1 VGFVP
6 EKSRSYEMFEELRL
20 GLDKIKGEEG
30 IVGYILRDA
39 KSASIDIKDP
49 SKIIDYAV
57 LSSTALESGESVSEV
72 FGLGDVSSVV
82 VEGKDV
88 KVLLMSVGSSRLSI
102 FMRRGVDH
110 EKICKDLHL
119 K

>member
-1 VGFVP
+1 MP
-6 EKSRSYEMFEELRL
+6 EKIRSYEMIESLRL
-20 GLDKIKGEEG
+20 GLDRIKSDEG
-30 IVGYILRDA
+30 IIGYILRDA
-39 KSASIDIKDP
+39 KSASIDIRDP

-72 FGLGDVSSVV
+72 FGLGEVYSVV

-88 KVLLMSVGSSRLSI
+88 KVLLMPIGNSRVSV
-102 FMRRGVDH
+102 FMRRDVDH
-110 EKICKDLHL
+110 EKVCKELHL

>member
-1 VGFVP
+1 MP
-6 EKSRSYEMFEELRL
+6 EKNKSYGMIEGLRL
-20 GLDKIKGEEG
+20 GLNKIKDDEG

-39 KSASIDIKDP
+39 KAASIDIKDP

-88 KVLLMSVGSSRLSI
+88 KVLSMSVGNSRVSI
-102 FMRRGVDH
+102 FMRRDVDH
-110 EKICKDLHL
+110 ERICKELHL

>member
-1 VGFVP
+1 MP
-6 EKSRSYEMFEELRL
+6 EKIKSYEIVEGLRL
-20 GLDKIKGEEG
+20 GLDRIKGEEG
-30 IVGYILRDA
+30 IIGYILRDA
-39 KSASIDIKDP
+39 KSASIDIRDP

-88 KVLLMSVGSSRLSI
+88 KVLLIPIGASRVSV
-102 FMRRGVDH
+102 FMRRDVDH
-110 EKICKDLHL
+110 EKVCKELHL

>member
-1 VGFVP
+1 MSFVP
-6 EKSRSYEMFEELRL
+6 EKIKSYEVVEGLRL
-20 GLDKIKGEEG
+20 GLDRIKSEDG
-30 IVGYILRDA
+30 IIGYILRDA

-72 FGLGDVSSVV
+72 FGLGDISSVV

-88 KVLLMSVGSSRLSI
+88 KVLLIPIGVSRVSV
-102 FMRRGVDH
+102 FMRRDVDP

>member
-1 VGFVP
+1 MSV
-6 EKSRSYEMFEELRL
+6 KSKPYEIVESLRL
-20 GLDKIKGEEG
+20 SLDKIKGDDG

-72 FGLGDVSSVV
+72 FGLGEVYSIV

-88 KVLLMSVGSSRLSI
+88 KVLSMSVGNSRLSI
-102 FMRRGVDH
+102 FMRRDVDH
-110 EKICKDLHL
+110 EKVYKDLHL

>member
-1 VGFVP
+1 MP
-6 EKSRSYEMFEELRL
+6 EKIKSYEMVEGLRS
-20 GLDKIKGEEG
+20 GLDRIKGDEG
-30 IVGYILRDA
+30 IIGYIWRDA

-72 FGLGDVSSVV
+72 FGLGEVYSVV

-88 KVLLMSVGSSRLSI
+88 KVLLVPLGNSRVSV
-102 FMRRGVDH
+102 FMKRSVDH
-110 EKICKDLHL
+110 EKVYKDLHM

>member
-1 VGFVP
+1 VSFTSV
-6 EKSRSYEMFEELRL
+6 KSKSYVMVDGLRL
-20 GLDKIKGEEG
+20 GLDKIKGDEG
-30 IVGYILRDA
+30 IIGYILRDA

-49 SKIIDYAV
+49 SKIIDYAA

-72 FGLGDVSSVV
+72 FGLGDVYSVV

-88 KVLLMSVGSSRLSI
+88 KVLSMSVGNSRMSI
-102 FMRRGVDH
+102 FMRRDVDH

>member
-1 VGFVP
+1 MQG
-6 EKSRSYEMFEELRL
+6 KSKSYEMIEDLRL
-20 GLDKIKGEEG
+20 DLEKIKGDEG

-57 LSSTALESGESVSEV
+57 LSSTALESGESVSDV
-72 FGLGDVSSVV
+72 FGLGDVYSVV

-88 KVLLMSVGSSRLSI
+88 KLLSISVGNSRVSI
-102 FMRRGVDH
+102 FMKRDVDH
-110 EKICKDLHL
+110 EKVCKELHL